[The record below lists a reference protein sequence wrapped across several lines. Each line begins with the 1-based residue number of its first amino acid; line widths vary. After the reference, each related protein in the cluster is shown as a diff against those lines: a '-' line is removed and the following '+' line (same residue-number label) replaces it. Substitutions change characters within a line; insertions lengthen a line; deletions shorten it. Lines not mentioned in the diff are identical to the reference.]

1 MANPPHYSR
10 STGPALLAAL
20 AIGCEAF
27 AWAWLVFVQ
36 DGAWSFGPACLAG
49 LGVLGLVLSGLW
61 LARRLHA
68 TRLALCRVQD
78 LADGAARHQVAMHAA
93 QQEAVRTRQL
103 MASSLD
109 TLDVG
114 LEIYDEHDRL
124 VMYNKR
130 INLMHPNLHTPD
142 DIGKTFVPLVRANI
156 ERGLIPAAI
165 GREEEWLTQRMATRG
180 TRSEPLMQELADD
193 QWVHT
198 YETRTPEGYL
208 VAVRVD
214 VTDLV
219 RKSRAL
225 EESNRLLAQQSI
237 TDGVTGIGNRS
248 LFDQSLA
255 TEWQRA
261 VRNGTAL
268 SLLLVDV
275 DHFKPYNDHYGHV
288 AGDEA
293 LRRVAQA
300 LGDCVRRAGEL
311 VARYGG
317 EEFVMLLPG
326 ASLAHAVVTAQQ
338 CLERLQQEAITHA
351 ASPTAPLLSCS
362 IGVASLNHPEA
373 DQSPDTLVNAADAAM
388 YRAKTNGRARFE
400 IAQPSDWDI
409 AYDTP
414 RTNRMPL
421 AS

>member
-1 MANPPHYSR
+1 MATARNDSHP
-10 STGPALLAAL
+10 TGPALLAAL
-20 AIGCEAF
+20 AIICEGA
-27 AWAWLVFVQ
+27 AWAWLLALKQ
-36 DGAWSFGPACLAG
+36 GESPPGAAWLAG
-49 LGVLGLVLSGLW
+49 IGLLLMVVAALW
-61 LARRLHA
+61 FALCLRA
-68 TRLALCRVQD
+68 TRQSLRAALD
-78 LADGAARHQVAMHAA
+78 LADRATGHQAAMQAA
-93 QQEAVRTRQL
+93 QQEAIRTRQL

-124 VMYNKR
+124 VLYNKR

-142 DIGKTFVPLVRANI
+142 DIGKTFVPLVRGNI
-156 ERGLIPAAI
+156 EKGLIPAAV
-165 GREEEWLTQRMATRG
+165 GREDEWLAERMATRG
-180 TRSEPLMQELADD
+180 TRTEPLLQELAGD

-208 VAVRVD
+208 VAVRVE

-219 RKSRAL
+219 RKTRAL
-225 EESNRLLAQQSI
+225 EASNRLLAQQSI

-248 LFDQSLA
+248 LFDQTLA

-261 VRNGTAL
+261 ARNGTPL

-293 LRRVAQA
+293 LRRVARA

-326 ASLAHAVVTAQQ
+326 AGPAHALVTAQQ
-338 CLERLQQEAITHA
+338 CMERMRQEAIAHA
-351 ASPTAPLLSCS
+351 ASPTAPLLTCS
-362 IGVASLNHPEA
+362 IGLASIQPDIALA
-373 DQSPDTLVNAADAAM
+373 PDTLVNAADAAM
-388 YRAKTNGRARFE
+388 YRAKSLGRARFE
-400 IAQPSDWDI
+400 LALPTDWNIADE
-409 AYDTP
+409 TP
-414 RTNRMPL
+414 RTHRMPL
-421 AS
+421 EP

>member
-1 MANPPHYSR
+1 MATVPNPSPPN
-10 STGPALLAAL
+10 GPALLAVM
-20 AIGCEAF
+20 AIGCEGVALWWLATQQPDGGWAVGPI
-27 AWAWLVFVQ
+27 AWA
-36 DGAWSFGPACLAG
+36 AAG
-49 LGVLGLVLSGLW
+49 LLGMVASTLWFGLR
-61 LARRLHA
+61 ART
-68 TRLALCRVQD
+68 TRQ
-78 LADGAARHQVAMHAA
+78 AMDQAMQAA
-93 QQEAVRTRQL
+93 QQEAVRTRQM

-142 DIGKTFVPLVRANI
+142 DIGKTFIPLVRGNI
-156 ERGLIPAAI
+156 EKGLIPSAV
-165 GREEEWLTQRMATRG
+165 GREDEWLAQRMATRD
-180 TRSEPLMQELADD
+180 TRTEPLLQELAGD
-193 QWVHT
+193 QWIHT

-219 RKSRAL
+219 RKTRAL

-237 TDGVTGIGNRS
+237 TDSVTGIGNRN
-248 LFDQSLA
+248 LFDQTLS

-261 VRNGTAL
+261 ARNGTEL

-293 LRRVAQA
+293 LRRVARS
-300 LGDCVRRAGEL
+300 LNDCVRRAGEL

-326 ASLAHAVVTAQQ
+326 ASLAHAVVMAQQ
-338 CLERLQQEAITHA
+338 CLERLQQEAIAHA
-351 ASPTAPLLSCS
+351 ASPTGPVLSCS
-362 IGVASLNHPEA
+362 IGLASVQPATHQVP
-373 DQSPDTLVNAADAAM
+373 DQLVNAADAAM
-388 YRAKTNGRARFE
+388 YRAKSFGRARFE
-400 IAQPSDWDI
+400 IAQPSDWTI
-409 AYDTP
+409 GKDTP
-414 RTNRMPL
+414 RTLAEPAIRSPL
-421 AS
+421 HSSRLCL

>member
-1 MANPPHYSR
+1 MATPLHHTR
-10 STGPALLAAL
+10 SVGPALLAAL
-20 AIGCEAF
+20 SIGCEGI
-27 AWAWLVFVQ
+27 AWAWLAAAPHEQ
-36 DGAWSFGPACLAG
+36 PLSGPMGLAA
-49 LGVLGLVLSGLW
+49 LGLLGMLLSGLW
-61 LARRLHA
+61 LVHRLQA
-68 TRLALCRVQD
+68 TRRDLDRVQD
-78 LADGAARHQVAMHAA
+78 LADAAAKHQLAMHAA

-114 LEIYDEHDRL
+114 LEIYDEQDRL

-142 DIGKTFVPLVRANI
+142 DIGKTFIPLVRGNI
-156 ERGLIPAAI
+156 EKGLIPAAV
-165 GREEEWLTQRMATRG
+165 GREEEWLAQRMATRG
-180 TRSEPLMQELADD
+180 TRSEPLLQELAGD

-219 RKSRAL
+219 RKTRAL
-225 EESNRLLAQQSI
+225 EESNRLLAQQSV
-237 TDGVTGIGNRS
+237 TDSVTGIGNRS
-248 LFDQSLA
+248 LFDQTLA

-261 VRNGTAL
+261 VRNGTEL

-275 DHFKPYNDHYGHV
+275 DHFKPYNDYYGHV

-293 LRRVAQA
+293 LRRVAQS

-326 ASLAHAVVTAQQ
+326 ASLAHAVVMAQQ
-338 CLERLQQEAITHA
+338 CLERLQQEAIAHA
-351 ASPTAPLLSCS
+351 ASPTAPQLTCS
-362 IGVASLNHPEA
+362 IGLASVQPA
-373 DQSPDTLVNAADAAM
+373 VDQAPDTLVNAADAAM
-388 YRAKTNGRARFE
+388 YRAKSSGRARFA
-400 IAQPSDWDI
+400 IAQESDWDI
-409 AYDTP
+409 AGDTP
-414 RTNRMPL
+414 RTHFIPL
-421 AS
+421 AT

>member
-1 MANPPHYSR
+1 MANPLHHTR
-10 STGPALLAAL
+10 SVGPALLAAL
-20 AIGCEAF
+20 SIGCEGV
-27 AWAWLVFVQ
+27 AWAWLHSIQ
-36 DGAWSFGPACLAG
+36 HEALQTGPTWLAG
-49 LGVLGLVLSGLW
+49 IGLLGILLSGLW
-61 LARRLHA
+61 LVQRLHA
-68 TRLALCRVQD
+68 TRRDLERVQD
-78 LADGAARHQVAMHAA
+78 LADSAAKHQLAMHAA

-114 LEIYDEHDRL
+114 LEIYDEQDRL

-130 INLMHPNLHTPD
+130 INLMHPNLHTPG
-142 DIGKTFVPLVRANI
+142 DIGKTFIPLVRSNI
-156 ERGLIPAAI
+156 ERGLIPAAV
-165 GREEEWLTQRMATRG
+165 GREDEWLAQRMATRG
-180 TRSEPLMQELADD
+180 TRSEPLLQELAGD

-219 RKSRAL
+219 RKTRAL
-225 EESNRLLAQQSI
+225 EESNRLLAQQSV
-237 TDGVTGIGNRS
+237 TDSVTGIGNRS
-248 LFDQSLA
+248 LFDQTLA

-261 VRNGTAL
+261 VRNGTEL

-293 LRRVAQA
+293 LRRIAQS
-300 LGDCVRRAGEL
+300 LSDCVRRAGEL

-326 ASLAHAVVTAQQ
+326 ASLAHAVVMAQQ
-338 CLERLQQEAITHA
+338 CLDRLQQEAIAHA
-351 ASPTAPLLSCS
+351 ASPTGPLLSCS
-362 IGVASLNHPEA
+362 IGLASVQPGTCQDS
-373 DQSPDTLVNAADAAM
+373 DQLINAADAAM
-388 YRAKTNGRARFE
+388 YRAKAGGRARFA
-400 IAQPSDWDI
+400 IAQASDWDI
-409 AYDTP
+409 AQDTP
-414 RTNRMPL
+414 RTHCAPL
-421 AS
+421 AT